1 MHAAR
6 CEILRRLSGSR
17 DFPTNSLCHLPGGL
31 WWLNRAVS
39 SHVVSLT
46 NEVCGDTMSAS
57 YTERQYFPQGTR
69 EEKTSL
75 MARIRPL
82 LLASV
87 CCLLVSTAL
96 SAQAGG
102 GIYFQE
108 LVKEARTRIREIRPD
123 QLGPLRAANLSV
135 VLVDVREDNE
145 WNRSRIPGAIHVG
158 RGVLEASF
166 ESRVPQKATPVV
178 VYCQS
183 GGRSALAADVLA
195 KMGYTNIWS
204 LAGGM
209 AAYQAAGML
218 IDQAA
223 PPR

>member
-1 MHAAR
+1 M
-6 CEILRRLSGSR
+6 
-17 DFPTNSLCHLPGGL
+17 
-31 WWLNRAVS
+31 
-39 SHVVSLT
+39 
-46 NEVCGDTMSAS
+46 
-57 YTERQYFPQGTR
+57 
-69 EEKTSL
+69 
-75 MARIRPL
+75 
-82 LLASV
+82 
-87 CCLLVSTAL
+87 CCLLVSAAL
-96 SAQAGG
+96 SAQPGG
-102 GIYFQE
+102 GTYFQE

-158 RGVLEASF
+158 RGVLEVSI
-166 ESRVPQKATPVV
+166 ESRIPQKAAPVV

-183 GGRSALAADVLA
+183 GSRSAVAADVLA
-195 KMGYTNIWS
+195 KMGYTNVWS

-209 AAYQAAGML
+209 TAYQAAGML